1 MCRKVFK
8 EVQKGIK
15 EKIKNRVKLTKLEQ
29 DHWDLDAPDC
39 DECLE
44 TLEGE
49 LLLPGNQD
57 AWRVY
62 QATQNQVIVA
72 PMGGLVSINQL
83 AVWEWIDRY
92 EIKDPV
98 RVFEQVCR
106 VSSEMIADQ
115 NDDARLARE
124 AKAM

>member
-1 MCRKVFK
+1 M
-8 EVQKGIK
+8 
-15 EKIKNRVKLTKLEQ
+15 KLTKLEQ
-29 DHWDLDAPDC
+29 DHWDLDEPDC

-98 RVFEQVCR
+98 HVFEQVCR